1 MHDVLLDSLRAPI
14 APPLTEDLADWRQRW
29 LALTAAHTDASP
41 ADHAIRGGAMADRL
55 GWAFAAGYQAAMAA
69 GFPQDGVAGLQAFCA
84 TEAGGNRPRDITTSL
99 QREDGAW
106 RLSGIKAWS
115 TFGQACDSLFVVV
128 REEEAREVLDEKE
141 ADSSRPQLRVVRVP
155 ASATGVTFQP
165 QPPLPFIP
173 EVPHCGVAFESVALP
188 DDAVLPGDGYS
199 DYLKPFRTIEDIHVM
214 LALLAHGLRE
224 VRRLGGPAEAALLSA
239 LGAALASVSALAERD
254 PAAPLTHWLLD
265 AAQEDAA
272 ALYERVGALLAAHP
286 ADPAAARWQRDARL
300 FGIAGKARALR
311 AQRARELLG
320 LVSEPG

>member
-1 MHDVLLDSLRAPI
+1 MHDVLLDILRAPT
-14 APPLTEDLADWRQRW
+14 APPLNDLADWRQRW
-29 LALTAAHTDASP
+29 LALMETHTRASP
-41 ADHAIRGGAMADRL
+41 AERAMRGGAMADRL
-55 GWAFAAGYQAAMAA
+55 GWAFAAGYQAAMVA
-69 GFPQDGVAGLQAFCA
+69 GFSQSGAAGLQAFCA
-84 TEAGGNRPRDITTSL
+84 TEAGGNRPRDISTSL
-99 QREDGAW
+99 QREKGAW
-106 RLSGIKAWS
+106 HLSGTKTWS
-115 TFGQACDSLFVVV
+115 TFGQACDSLFVV
-128 REEEAREVLDEKE
+128 AREVLDEKQT
-141 ADSSRPQLRVVRVP
+141 DPSRPVLRVVRVP

-188 DDAVLPGDGYS
+188 DEAVLPGDGYS

-224 VRRLGGPAEAALLSA
+224 VRRLDGSASAAQAQLLSA

-272 ALYERVGALLAAHP
+272 ALYERIGALLAAHP

-320 LVSEPG
+320 LASAPG